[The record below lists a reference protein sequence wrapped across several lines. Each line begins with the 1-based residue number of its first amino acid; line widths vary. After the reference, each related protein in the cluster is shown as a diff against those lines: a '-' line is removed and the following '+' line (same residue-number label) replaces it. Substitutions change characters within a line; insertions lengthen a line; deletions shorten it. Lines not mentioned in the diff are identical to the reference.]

1 MTEDEMVG
9 RHHRLIGHEFEQA
22 PGVGDGQGSLACCSL
37 WGRKES
43 DTTEQ
48 LSWTDSIQ
56 PKDNNNDKILVF
68 YITYF
73 KIVSTPLCYLIL
85 SMLLIVDGIF
95 MSISSVQLLSHVQLF
110 ATPWTAACQASLSI
124 TNHHNYINRFI
135 WKLENN
141 NFKDFLVIFIAEN
154 GLLTASWQ
162 ILSIS
167 AYSIAIEKEI
177 LQTSALDIIIL
188 EYMPKHKLYN

>member
-1 MTEDEMVG
+1 MVG
-9 RHHRLIGHEFEQA
+9 WHHRLIGHEFEQA

-37 WGRKES
+37 WGHKES

-48 LSWTDSIQ
+48 LSWTDCIQ

-95 MSISSVQLLSHVQLF
+95 RSISSVQLLSHVQLF
-110 ATPWTAACQASLSI
+110 ATPWTATCQASLSI
-124 TNHHNYINRFI
+124 TNHHNYINGFI

-141 NFKDFLVIFIAEN
+141 NFKECLVIFIAEN
-154 GLLTASWQ
+154 GLLTALWQ
-162 ILSIS
+162 ILSTS

-177 LQTSALDIIIL
+177 LPTSALDIIIL